1 LAVEDIRTTVLTHL
15 HGDHMDGAVHVAG
28 SVLVHEDELAFA
40 RTAGA
45 RTMQRLLRQPVPAG
59 VNFRPLKLD
68 GGSFGAFPHS
78 RALSADGR
86 IVAVSTPGHTPGH
99 MSVICID
106 DVGRHVLLAGDV
118 TDTLEQLRQ
127 LRPDA
132 VSPKVSVTIAT
143 MKTILSHARQHP
155 TVYLPAHDPQSAER
169 LRAGTTL

>member
-1 LAVEDIRTTVLTHL
+1 
-15 HGDHMDGAVHVAG
+15 
-28 SVLVHEDELAFA
+28 
-40 RTAGA
+40 
-45 RTMQRLLRQPVPAG
+45 
-59 VNFRPLKLD
+59 
-68 GGSFGAFPHS
+68 
-78 RALSADGR
+78 
-86 IVAVSTPGHTPGH
+86 

-106 DVGRHVLLAGDV
+106 DAGRHVLLAGDV

-143 MKTILSHARQHP
+143 MKTILSYARQHP